1 MRRRRAVSCAAL
13 TAVLLAAATAPSAQA
28 KTCADYPDQASAQR
42 AADTRDADGDGI
54 YCESLPCPCLKPG
67 SSNPAP
73 APKPKAKSGP
83 ARPKLGTPVKLHPRS
98 KGSGCMLRGSLPDPD
113 CTPGAYYPLATKR
126 VICRT
131 GYSATVRHVP
141 ENIKGKV
148 YAEYGISHH
157 TEGEYEID
165 HLVPLEVGGSNSLAN
180 LFAEPA
186 APPPGFHEK
195 DRLEDAIRAG
205 VCDRGDDLRLRQR
218 QVARDWVSLFDKL
231 VS

>member
-1 MRRRRAVSCAAL
+1 MRGRRGALGAAL
-13 TAVLLAAATAPSAQA
+13 AAVLLAAGAPAAHA
-28 KTCADYPDQASAQR
+28 KTCADYRDQASAQR
-42 AADTRDADGDGI
+42 AADTHDADGDGV

-67 SSNPAP
+67 SSKPK
-73 APKPKAKSGP
+73 PKPKAKSGP
-83 ARPKLGTPVKLHPRS
+83 ARPKLGTPVKFHPRR
-98 KGSGCMLRGSLPDPD
+98 KGSGCVLRGSLPDPD
-113 CTPGAYYPLATKR
+113 CTPGAYYPHATKR

-131 GYSATVRHVP
+131 GYSGTVRHVP
-141 ENIKGKV
+141 EGIKEKV
-148 YAEYGISHH
+148 YAAYGISHH
-157 TEGEYEID
+157 VEGEYEID

-186 APPPGFHEK
+186 APQPGFHEK
-195 DRLEDAIRAG
+195 DRLEDTIRAG